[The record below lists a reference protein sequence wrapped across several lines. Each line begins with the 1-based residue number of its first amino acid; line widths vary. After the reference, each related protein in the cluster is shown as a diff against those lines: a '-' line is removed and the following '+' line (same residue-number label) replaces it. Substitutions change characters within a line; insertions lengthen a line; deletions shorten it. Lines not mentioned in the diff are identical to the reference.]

1 MNIKRITAAAIIALA
16 FVGCASMSPEEE
28 AAAAQRVRVV
38 TDAGA
43 VRDCDVIRAVTDD
56 EIQRV
61 QVKAARLGGDV
72 ALVIS
77 QAQRGGRLYTTA
89 LVYHCGGGGCSGRT
103 CHRSKTSN
111 KQRAG
116 LTRAAGARIS
126 PPYRRRPFL
135 PEGFPM
141 RIRIATAVLAVL
153 VALTG
158 PMVARAQDNEIRLG
172 AFMPV
177 SGISADVG
185 AQIKAGI
192 EVAAERMPTI
202 TLGGKPTRVR
212 VIWYDTEGKGD

>member
-89 LVYHCGGGGCSGRT
+89 LVYHCGGG
-103 CHRSKTSN
+103 
-111 KQRAG
+111 
-116 LTRAAGARIS
+116 
-126 PPYRRRPFL
+126 
-135 PEGFPM
+135 
-141 RIRIATAVLAVL
+141 
-153 VALTG
+153 
-158 PMVARAQDNEIRLG
+158 
-172 AFMPV
+172 
-177 SGISADVG
+177 
-185 AQIKAGI
+185 
-192 EVAAERMPTI
+192 
-202 TLGGKPTRVR
+202 
-212 VIWYDTEGKGD
+212 